1 MTTPKLKPFE
11 LRHIG
16 EMVQPYGKIA
26 AVGNIGGERY
36 YWMVSYGGAVSMM
49 PAVVVEQIWQ
59 SQGKN
64 RRLKAE
70 LRYPVK
76 GKEKP

>member
-1 MTTPKLKPFE
+1 MTKPSQLK
-11 LRHIG
+11 HIG
-16 EMVQPYGKIA
+16 ETVVPYGKIA

-36 YWMVSYGGAVSMM
+36 YWMVSRGGAVSMM

-76 GKEKP
+76 GKGKP

>member
-1 MTTPKLKPFE
+1 MTKPKLKPFE

-16 EMVQPYGKIA
+16 EMVNPYGKIA
-26 AVGNIGGERY
+26 AVGSIGGERY
-36 YWMVSYGGAVSMM
+36 YWMVSSGGAVSMM

>member
-1 MTTPKLKPFE
+1 MKKQTEFE

-26 AVGNIGGERY
+26 AVGSIGGERY
-36 YWMVSYGGAVSMM
+36 YWMVSHNGAVSMM
-49 PAVVVEQIWQ
+49 PAVIVDQIWQ

-64 RRLKAE
+64 K
-70 LRYPVK
+70 K
-76 GKEKP
+76 KEGG